1 MDDIEEQLKKM
12 MGNLENMPN
21 IIGELSNSSASKDD
35 VLRELKMTN
44 QHLATLLQKIDTVL
58 YYLQRAYGGPIVDT
72 VNDKKGL

>member
-1 MDDIEEQLKKM
+1 MNDIEEQLKKM

-44 QHLATLLQKIDTVL
+44 QHLAALLQKIDTVL
-58 YYLQRAYGGPIVDT
+58 YYLQKAYGGAIVDT
-72 VNDKKGL
+72 ENDKKGL

>member
-35 VLRELKMTN
+35 VLKELKMTN
-44 QHLATLLQKIDTVL
+44 QHLATLLQKIDTIL
-58 YYLQRAYGGPIVDT
+58 YYLQKAYGGPIVGT
-72 VNDKKGL
+72 ENDKKKL